1 MEQWEK
7 MAYDFAKK
15 KYEREIDDDGK
26 TPYFDSHILKV
37 VAILKSVTGDI
48 DIITAA
54 YLHDT
59 IEDTGT
65 TYQEIADLFGDRV
78 VGLVYEVTHEG
89 KGRDNYYFPRLKSRE
104 AIMLKFADRLSNI
117 SRMTVWTEDKQTDYL
132 RRSKFW
138 KSDST
143 TAR

>member
-7 MAYDFAKK
+7 LIYDFSKK
-15 KYEREIDDDGK
+15 KYERELDDDGK

-37 VAILKSVTGDI
+37 VAILRCVTSDQN
-48 DIITAA
+48 IITAA

-59 IEDTGT
+59 IEDSGT
-65 TYQEIADLFGDRV
+65 TYQEIAELFGGRV
-78 VGLVYEVTHEG
+78 AGLVYEVTHEG
-89 KGRDNYYFPRLKSRE
+89 KGRENYYFPRLKSRE

-117 SRMTVWTEDKQTDYL
+117 SRMTVWPEDKQADYL

-138 KSDST
+138 KT
-143 TAR
+143 E